1 MEEGRRMKK
10 HFTNAGY
17 GVLDYISYPIGMLL
31 VAPIVVH
38 KLGAAEYG
46 LWMITTA
53 LISAGGIVAS
63 GFCDASIQRVA
74 YLRGIGNV
82 KLIPDAVRSMLGI
95 NIALGTL
102 LAVGA
107 WFAAPLAAGHV
118 AVPRLTSTAE
128 CVTAFRISSLAI
140 LVRAV
145 ESVAVGAQRAFE
157 QYRGTVQIST
167 AMRLL
172 TLASAAAL
180 AIFGKGTISIL
191 LATCGFLVLAA
202 VAQFLRLRKLLSGA
216 SIWPG
221 FHATETRIL
230 FRQGFFVWLQA
241 LGGVV
246 FGQLDRILLGLSLGA
261 VAVTPYALCVQFAHP
276 IYGLSA
282 SGFNFLFP
290 YLSSQAGTISRER
303 LRQTVAKA
311 FVCNLAIVAIGA
323 GLLLCF
329 GGRLIRIWAGAT
341 VAQSATTILLPIVI
355 GAALM
360 GLSVTGTYAL
370 QALGDFRTVATIS
383 LAGRAVM
390 LFIMI
395 EMLHIYGL
403 RGLAFSRLFYG
414 SIALLV
420 YLPLIQKLRIPKAAG
435 SRIQSM
441 TLPIETQEVVKP

>member
-1 MEEGRRMKK
+1 MKK
-10 HFTNAGY
+10 HLTNAGY

-82 KLIPDAVRSMLGI
+82 KQVPDAVRSMLGI

-102 LAVGA
+102 LAAGA
-107 WFAAPLAAGHV
+107 WFAAPFAARHV
-118 AVPRLTSTAE
+118 AVPQFTSTAE
-128 CVTAFRISSLAI
+128 CLVAFRISSLAI
-140 LVRAV
+140 LVRAI

-167 AMRLL
+167 AMRVL

-191 LATCGFLVLAA
+191 LATCGFLVLATA
-202 VAQFLRLRKLLSGA
+202 AQFFRLRKLVSGA

-276 IYGLSA
+276 IFGLSA

-290 YLSSQAGTISRER
+290 YLSSQAGTMSRER
-303 LRQTVAKA
+303 LRQAVAKA
-311 FVCNLAIVAIGA
+311 FVCNLLIVVIGA

-329 GGRLIRIWAGAT
+329 GDRLIRIWAGAS
-341 VAQSATTILLPIVI
+341 VAKSATTILMPIVV

-370 QALGDFRTVATIS
+370 QALADFRTVAIIS

-390 LFIMI
+390 LFVMV

-414 SIALLV
+414 LIALLV
-420 YLPLIQKLRIPKAAG
+420 YLPLIQRLRISKAVG
-435 SRIQSM
+435 HRVHSM
-441 TLPIETQEVVKP
+441 AVPIETQEVLKP

>member
-1 MEEGRRMKK
+1 MKK

-102 LAVGA
+102 LATGA
-107 WFAAPLAAGHV
+107 WFAAPLAARHV
-118 AVPRLTSTAE
+118 AVPQLTSNAE

-140 LVRAV
+140 LVRAI

-167 AMRLL
+167 AMRIL

-191 LATCGFLVLAA
+191 LATCGFLVLATA
-202 VAQFLRLRKLLSGA
+202 AQFFRLRKVLSGA

-290 YLSSQAGTISRER
+290 YLSTQAGTMSRER
-303 LRQTVAKA
+303 LRQAVAKA
-311 FVCNLAIVAIGA
+311 FGCNMAIVAIGA
-323 GLLLCF
+323 ALLLCF
-329 GGRLIRIWAGAT
+329 GDRFIRIWAGAT
-341 VAQSATTILLPIVI
+341 VAKSAATILLPIVV
-355 GAALM
+355 GAAFM

-370 QALGDFRTVATIS
+370 QALADFRTVAIIS

-390 LFIMI
+390 LFVMV

-414 SIALLV
+414 LIALLV
-420 YLPLIQKLRIPKAAG
+420 YLPLIQRLRISKAAG
-435 SRIQSM
+435 SRIYAM
-441 TLPIETQEVVKP
+441 AVPIETREVLKP